1 MLSRPTLDLFIVS
14 WLVLF
19 LELTCIRWF
28 PSHIV
33 FLTFFTNIV
42 LLACFVGMSVGCL
55 AARNSSRYLRQTP
68 MWLLLGVLL
77 GLVIEANRDRLLPLI
92 AIGDRKNSD
101 QVFFGAEAGDSL
113 PFRVPVE
120 FVAGAFF
127 LLIGAVMVGP
137 GQEMGR
143 AFNRVTSRTR
153 AYSAN
158 LLGSLAGIGSFA
170 ACSYL
175 QLPPIVWFAASSL
188 GIGFLLIRPDETNES
203 DAGRERTAI
212 IPLTLLACCVG
223 LSSITSGF
231 GIVHHRA
238 VFWSPYYRIDFEVD
252 NHLIETNLVGH
263 QIIEPR
269 NRVPIAPNANY
280 ALPYLLHRDLTGSD
294 GRPVW
299 KPFKKVLIIG
309 AGSGNDVARAL
320 QWLGD
325 DKDAWIDAV
334 EIDPVI
340 QRLGALHHPDAPYKD
355 SRVHVHLNDGRNF
368 LRSAQPE
375 TYDLVIFALVDS
387 LVLQLGSG
395 NMRLESYLFTEQ
407 ALEDVRRALKP
418 SGLCAIYNY
427 FRHGWLA
434 ARINAE
440 LAQVFGVEPA
450 VIVLTAEPKD
460 NIKLADTDA
469 AIAFTAFLAG
479 SKEVIDPL
487 RKKFQENGN
496 SYWLPGDRPP
506 HPTGTIGHFGLQKP
520 GPLPPPPK
528 EAASINPHVIPT
540 DWRALRVAAVE
551 PLGKLPLA
559 TDDWPFL
566 YVREPGIPL
575 VTWRGMV
582 VMAVLSLVLWFLYR
596 PRNPVGRAVP
606 DFDDS
611 LTTSTKM
618 SGTATKMSGTARS
631 TDAQLGLMLRSFFLG
646 AGFMLVET
654 KAVVQM
660 ALLFGSTWM
669 VNTVVFAAILVM
681 SLAGTLFV
689 AKFTP
694 KRLELFYMGLF
705 AAAAVAI
712 AVPLDT
718 FLGMDRSVQIAASCA
733 LVFAPIAFAGVIFAT
748 TFARSRQP
756 DRVFG
761 ANVAGALLGGI
772 AENASVFLG
781 FQYLLCVAVGFYLLS
796 AAFGNRTLFANP
808 ERHGV

>member
-1 MLSRPTLDLFIVS
+1 
-14 WLVLF
+14 
-19 LELTCIRWF
+19 
-28 PSHIV
+28 
-33 FLTFFTNIV
+33 
-42 LLACFVGMSVGCL
+42 
-55 AARNSSRYLRQTP
+55 
-68 MWLLLGVLL
+68 
-77 GLVIEANRDRLLPLI
+77 
-92 AIGDRKNSD
+92 
-101 QVFFGAEAGDSL
+101 
-113 PFRVPVE
+113 
-120 FVAGAFF
+120 
-127 LLIGAVMVGP
+127 
-137 GQEMGR
+137 
-143 AFNRVTSRTR
+143 
-153 AYSAN
+153 
-158 LLGSLAGIGSFA
+158 
-170 ACSYL
+170 
-175 QLPPIVWFAASSL
+175 
-188 GIGFLLIRPDETNES
+188 
-203 DAGRERTAI
+203 
-212 IPLTLLACCVG
+212 
-223 LSSITSGF
+223 
-231 GIVHHRA
+231 
-238 VFWSPYYRIDFEVD
+238 
-252 NHLIETNLVGH
+252 
-263 QIIEPR
+263 
-269 NRVPIAPNANY
+269 
-280 ALPYLLHRDLTGSD
+280 
-294 GRPVW
+294 
-299 KPFKKVLIIG
+299 
-309 AGSGNDVARAL
+309 
-320 QWLGD
+320 
-325 DKDAWIDAV
+325 
-334 EIDPVI
+334 
-340 QRLGALHHPDAPYKD
+340 
-355 SRVHVHLNDGRNF
+355 VHLNDGRNF
-368 LRSAQPE
+368 LRSAEPE

-427 FRHGWLA
+427 FRQGWLA

-440 LAQVFGVEPA
+440 LAHVFGVDPA

-460 NIKLADTDA
+460 NIKLADIDA
-469 AIAFTAFLAG
+469 AVAFTAFLAG

-528 EAASINPHVIPT
+528 EAASINPHVVPT
-540 DWRALRVAAVE
+540 DWRALHVAAVE
-551 PLGKLPLA
+551 PLGSLPLA

-596 PRNPVGRAVP
+596 PRNTVGRAVS
-606 DFDDS
+606 DEDQSLSDS
-611 LTTSTKM
+611 ATAMSGTVDGM
-618 SGTATKMSGTARS
+618 SGTADGMSGTARP
-631 TDAQLGLMLRSFFLG
+631 TDPQLGLMLRSFFLG

-689 AKFTP
+689 AKFAP

-718 FLGMDRSVQIAASCA
+718 FLGMDRSVQLAASCA

-796 AAFGNRTLFANP
+796 AAFGNRTLSANP

>member
-1 MLSRPTLDLFIVS
+1 FNQV
-14 WLVLF
+14 
-19 LELTCIRWF
+19 
-28 PSHIV
+28 
-33 FLTFFTNIV
+33 
-42 LLACFVGMSVGCL
+42 
-55 AARNSSRYLRQTP
+55 SSRTQ
-68 MWLLLGVLL
+68 
-77 GLVIEANRDRLLPLI
+77 
-92 AIGDRKNSD
+92 
-101 QVFFGAEAGDSL
+101 
-113 PFRVPVE
+113 
-120 FVAGAFF
+120 
-127 LLIGAVMVGP
+127 
-137 GQEMGR
+137 
-143 AFNRVTSRTR
+143 

-175 QLPPIVWFAASSL
+175 QLPPIVWFAATSL
-188 GIGFLLIRPDETNES
+188 GIGFLLIRPES
-203 DAGRERTAI
+203 SAECEATSERPLSAI
-212 IPLTLLACCVG
+212 IPLTMLAVCVG

-231 GIVHHRA
+231 GLVHHRQT
-238 VFWSPYYRIDFEVD
+238 FWSPYYRVDFHVD
-252 NHLIETNLVGH
+252 SLMIETNLVGH
-263 QIIEPR
+263 QIIEPQK
-269 NRVPIAPNANY
+269 RVPVAPNANY
-280 ALPYLLHRDLTGSD
+280 SLPYLLHRDVTDSSGQ
-294 GRPVW
+294 PVW

-320 QWLGD
+320 QWL

-340 QRLGALHHPDAPYKD
+340 QRLGALHHPDSPYKD
-355 SRVHVHLNDGRNF
+355 GRVHVHLNDGRNF
-368 LRSAQPE
+368 LRSAQPG

-440 LAQVFGVEPA
+440 LARVFGVEPA
-450 VIVLTAEPKD
+450 VIMLTDKPTD
-460 NIKLADTDA
+460 SIKLTDTDA
-469 AIAFTAFLAG
+469 GVAFTAFLAG
-479 SKEVIDPL
+479 SKEVIAPL
-487 RKKFQENGN
+487 RSKFEENGTW
-496 SYWLPGDRPP
+496 YWLPGDRPP
-506 HPTGTIGHFGLQKP
+506 HPETTRGHFGPKKP
-520 GPLPPPPK
+520 DSLPPPPK
-528 EAASINPHVIPT
+528 EAASINPHMIYY
-540 DWRALRVAAVE
+540 DWRPLRIAKVE
-551 PLGKLPLA
+551 GLGALPLA
-559 TDDWPFL
+559 SDDWPFL

-582 VMAVLSLVLWFLYR
+582 VMVVLSLVLWWLFR
-596 PRNPVGRAVP
+596 PRNT
-606 DFDDS
+606 D
-611 LTTSTKM
+611 
-618 SGTATKMSGTARS
+618 RS
-631 TDAQLGLMLRSFFLG
+631 NKPESKELGLVLRSFFLG

-689 AKFTP
+689 AKFAP

-748 TFARSRQP
+748 TFARSKQP

-796 AAFGNRTLFANP
+796 AAFGNRTLVANP
-808 ERHGV
+808 EQHGV

>member
-1 MLSRPTLDLFIVS
+1 MLSRPILNLFLVS

-28 PSHIV
+28 PSHVV

-42 LLACFVGMSVGCL
+42 LMACFVGMSVGCL
-55 AARNSSRYLRQTP
+55 AARNRTRYLRQTP
-68 MWLLLGVLL
+68 TWLLIGVLL
-77 GLVIEANRDRLLPLI
+77 GLVIEANRDKLLPLI
-92 AIGDRKNSD
+92 AIGDRKD
-101 QVFFGAEAGDSL
+101 PGQIFFGAEAGDSFNL
-113 PFRVPVE
+113 PVRVPIE

-127 LLIGAVMVGP
+127 LLIGAIMVGP

-143 AFNRVTSRTR
+143 AFNRVASRTQ

-170 ACSYL
+170 ACSDL
-175 QLPPIVWFAASSL
+175 QLPPMVWLAAGSL
-188 GIGFLLIRPDETNES
+188 GIGFLLIRSEES
-203 DAGRERTAI
+203 TEGGAEPPRNAI
-212 IPLTLLACCVG
+212 VPLILLACCVG

-231 GIVHHRA
+231 GTVHHRDID
-238 VFWSPYYRIDFEVD
+238 WSPYYRVDFVVKD
-252 NHLIETNLVGH
+252 QMIETNLVGH

-269 NRVPIAPNANY
+269 DRVPVAPNANY
-280 ALPYLLHRDLTGSD
+280 GIPFLLQRDATGS
-294 GRPVW
+294 GGQPVW
-299 KPFKKVLIIG
+299 KPFQKVLIIG

-320 QWLGD
+320 PWLGA
-325 DKDAWIDAV
+325 DAWIDAV

-340 QRLGALHHPDAPYKD
+340 QRLGKMHHPNRPYDDA
-355 SRVHVHLNDGRNF
+355 RVHVHLNDGRNF
-368 LRSAQPE
+368 LRRAEPG

-395 NMRLESYLFTEQ
+395 NMRLESYLFTEE
-407 ALEDVRRALKP
+407 ALEDVKRALKP

-440 LAQVFGVEPA
+440 LAQVFGIDPV
-450 VIVLTAEPKD
+450 VFVLTTQPKD
-460 NIKLADTDA
+460 SVKLTDTDGA
-469 AIAFTAFLAG
+469 VGFTAFLAG
-479 SKEVIDPL
+479 SKNVIEPL
-487 RKKFQENGN
+487 RTKFVENGN
-496 SYWLPGDRPP
+496 CYWLPGDRPP
-506 HPTGTIGHFGLQKP
+506 HPTGTIGHFGLKKP
-520 GPLPPPPK
+520 EPLPPPPP
-528 EAASINPHVIPT
+528 EAASINPHVIYY
-540 DWRALRVAAVE
+540 DWRPLRIAAVE
-551 PLGKLPLA
+551 SLGRLPLA

-582 VMAVLSLVLWFLYR
+582 VMAVLSLVLWWFYR
-596 PRNPVGRAVP
+596 PRSDATADVP
-606 DFDDS
+606 AE
-611 LTTSTKM
+611 
-618 SGTATKMSGTARS
+618 SG
-631 TDAQLGLMLRSFFLG
+631 QLGLVIRSFFLG

-681 SLAGTLFV
+681 SLMGTLFV

-694 KRLELFYMGLF
+694 KRLEIFYLGLF
-705 AAAAVAI
+705 AAAGLGIAI
-712 AVPLDT
+712 PLDT
-718 FLGMDRSVQIAASCA
+718 FLGMDRSLQIAASCA

-748 TFARSRQP
+748 TFARSTQP

-781 FQYLLCVAVGFYLLS
+781 FQYLLFVAVGFYLLS
-796 AAFGNRTLFANP
+796 AAFGNRTLVANP
-808 ERHGV
+808 ERRGV